1 VIRSISGGI
10 IDENHERKITCS
22 ITGFLDFTLVFG
34 TEYDVS
40 ENCSASDPRWKDGET
55 PTQYGPKD
63 GTNLI
68 R

>member
-1 VIRSISGGI
+1 MSGSVSGGI
-10 IDENHERKITCS
+10 IDKNHERKIICS
-22 ITGFLDFTLVFG
+22 ATGFLDLTLVFR

-55 PTQYGPKD
+55 ATQYGPKD
-63 GTNLI
+63 GADLI